1 MVGFALRGAGRV
13 TIGVTTHVV
22 GRYDGWNHPSWRPYQ
37 YVNDGDEPFVWLTYS
52 NAPLLERMNVH
63 LVEDLAAMPSGEP
76 VTTSAEPVD
85 EAADARRHSPF
96 GTFELADGA
105 YLMPYETLIDPPSL
119 PSPALHWPW
128 ADVKEHLDR
137 LEALGDSYVGR
148 RLYLMYNPLTGR
160 TNGTTPSFF
169 ATITIRPP
177 AIVDRP
183 HRHVSAAI
191 NYFFHGSG
199 WSRVGGQR
207 YEWTAGDLMLT
218 APGWMIHHH
227 ASDPDDRVYE
237 LTVQDQPL
245 NIAMESLLW
254 QEDLKRPA
262 RVLGSAVR
270 FRHEPDG
277 AVITL
282 QPATLCGSL
291 PPLVTPFRDGAV
303 DYDTYAR
310 LVDWQVAEGS
320 HGVVTCGTS
329 GEPSVLTVAER
340 KQLTEVAIDAAAG
353 RITVI
358 AATGSQ
364 SHAETV
370 ELTEHAAAKP
380 APTRCSSS
388 RRTTSARLGAASSST
403 SSTSPGAATC
413 RSCCTTSPDGRRWA
427 STSACCTTSPSGP
440 TTSSG

>member
-1 MVGFALRGAGRV
+1 MSETFTDVSGWTAAGEPDYWAPIIFRRATIDAEIDRLIAMRAPDNGRRSSLFTHPRAPGEHPSLAPGIRVALNVLLPGEATAPARHNSTMVGFGLRGRGRI
-13 TIGVTTHVV
+13 TIGETVHGV
-22 GRYDGWNHPSWRPYQ
+22 GRYDGWNHPSWRAHTA
-37 YVNDGDEPFVWLTYS
+37 VNDGDEPFVWLTYS
-52 NAPLLERMNVH
+52 NAPLLEKMNVH
-63 LVEDLAAMPSGEP
+63 LVEDVSIVPAAASTATGDAP
-76 VTTSAEPVD
+76 T
-85 EAADARRHSPF
+85 DARRVSPF

-137 LEALGDSYVGR
+137 LEALGDTYVGR

-199 WSRVGGQR
+199 WSRVGGRR
-207 YEWTAGDLMLT
+207 YEWGAGDLMLT

-254 QEDLKRPA
+254 QEDLKHPP
-262 RVLGSAVR
+262 RVLGAEAGFATNR
-270 FRHEPDG
+270 AG
-277 AVITL
+277 A
-282 QPATLCGSL
+282 
-291 PPLVTPFRDGAV
+291 
-303 DYDTYAR
+303 
-310 LVDWQVAEGS
+310 
-320 HGVVTCGTS
+320 
-329 GEPSVLTVAER
+329 
-340 KQLTEVAIDAAAG
+340 
-353 RITVI
+353 
-358 AATGSQ
+358 
-364 SHAETV
+364 
-370 ELTEHAAAKP
+370 
-380 APTRCSSS
+380 
-388 RRTTSARLGAASSST
+388 
-403 SSTSPGAATC
+403 
-413 RSCCTTSPDGRRWA
+413 RS
-427 STSACCTTSPSGP
+427 
-440 TTSSG
+440 

>member
-1 MVGFALRGAGRV
+1 MTAIVTATPTGQTHGFTDVSGWGSTGEPDYWAPIIFRGEMIDAEIDRLVARAAPANGRRAALFTHPRAAVEHPSLAPGIRVALNVLLAGERTAPARHNSTMVGFALRGAGRV

-119 PSPALHWPW
+119 PSPALHWAW

-148 RLYLMYNPLTGR
+148 RLYLMYNPLSGR

-207 YEWTAGDLMLT
+207 YEWSAGDLMLT

-262 RVLGSAVR
+262 RVLGSQSG
-270 FRHEPDG
+270 F
-277 AVITL
+277 
-282 QPATLCGSL
+282 ATNR
-291 PPLVTPFRDGAV
+291 T
-303 DYDTYAR
+303 
-310 LVDWQVAEGS
+310 
-320 HGVVTCGTS
+320 
-329 GEPSVLTVAER
+329 
-340 KQLTEVAIDAAAG
+340 
-353 RITVI
+353 
-358 AATGSQ
+358 
-364 SHAETV
+364 
-370 ELTEHAAAKP
+370 
-380 APTRCSSS
+380 AP
-388 RRTTSARLGAASSST
+388 
-403 SSTSPGAATC
+403 
-413 RSCCTTSPDGRRWA
+413 
-427 STSACCTTSPSGP
+427 
-440 TTSSG
+440 